1 MTEQGRARTPAHAS
15 FFHTILKGT
24 NMTDD
29 DQQNYQPTDDAA
41 IRAAKLILIADGFC
55 ELMAK
60 NDFDLDALPVE
71 SLEKLRNMCSAIES
85 AARREMARRCL
96 EVLDILNHGWGN

>member
-1 MTEQGRARTPAHAS
+1 MTEQGRARTPVHAS

-29 DQQNYQPTDDAA
+29 EHDDRSTDDAA

-55 ELMAK
+55 ELMAA
-60 NDFDLDALPVE
+60 NDFDLGSLPVQ
-71 SLEKLRNMCSAIES
+71 SLEKLRNMCSTVES
-85 AARREMARRCL
+85 SASREMARRCL
-96 EVLDILNHGWGN
+96 EVLDILNHGWGD